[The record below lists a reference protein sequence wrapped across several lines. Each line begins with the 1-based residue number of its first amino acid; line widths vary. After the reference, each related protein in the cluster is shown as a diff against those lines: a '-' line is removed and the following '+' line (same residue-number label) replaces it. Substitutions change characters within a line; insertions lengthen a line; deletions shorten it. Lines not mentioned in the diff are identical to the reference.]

1 MPSPLRLILK
11 WKLPQDNPLLEDL
24 KRFRARSRGRR
35 MRYLARLGQHAE
47 SMGLSLEGQSATGE
61 LRLPTAFVVPPIA
74 SPTAALPPP
83 AAEEAPA
90 SAPYDSASMDALVAE
105 FLTP

>member
-1 MPSPLRLILK
+1 MTSPLRLILK

-47 SMGLSLEGQSATGE
+47 SMGMSLEGQSANGE
-61 LRLPTAFVVPPIA
+61 LRLPTAFAGQLFAA
-74 SPTAALPPP
+74 SPVALPLAVSDESP
-83 AAEEAPA
+83 AL
-90 SAPYDSASMDALVAE
+90 APYDSASVDALVAE

>member
-47 SMGLSLEGQSATGE
+47 SMGMSLEGQSANGE
-61 LRLPTAFVVPPIA
+61 LPSPVNSSPPRRSRYRWRYPMNHRHWRLMTPRVWTLW
-74 SPTAALPPP
+74 LPN
-83 AAEEAPA
+83 
-90 SAPYDSASMDALVAE
+90 
-105 FLTP
+105 F